1 MKSIFFIIFFIILFV
16 IKIYCDYQFCRFNT
30 IKEFIYKYKTWNNYK
45 VIYTSITN
53 GYDNILNPEFIN
65 YDYDYI
71 LFSDN
76 YFNDSE
82 TIWEF
87 YPIPN
92 EINNLKLS
100 PAKIERYV
108 KINPHKCLSLKYNFS
123 FYIDGNVIIKND
135 INLFM
140 NKIKKQLGNF
150 MFYIPKHPVRI
161 CLFEEMK
168 VVVENKI
175 DSIRNVFPQ
184 MEKFIKE
191 GFPHNYGLPEANI
204 LIRYHLN
211 SNIIKLMEDWWNIVK
226 NGSYRDQLS
235 FSYAAWKNNNTKF
248 MYFDKKEYKEF
259 FYKLKHLKNRIKK

>member
-1 MKSIFFIIFFIILFV
+1 MKTFLFFFIMILFY
-16 IKIYCDYQFCRFNT
+16 INTYCNNYLCHLMNA
-30 IKEFIYKYKTWNNYK
+30 KEWIYKHKTWINYK

-53 GYDNILNPEFIN
+53 NYDNILNPEYIN

-92 EINNLKLS
+92 EINNLSLS
-100 PAKIERYV
+100 HVKVERYV
-108 KINPHKCLSLKYNFS
+108 KINPIKCLPLKYNFS
-123 FYIDGNVIIKND
+123 IYIDGNVIIKND

-140 NKIKKQLGNF
+140 NKLKNELGSF
-150 MFYIPKHPVRI
+150 LFYIPIHPERI
-161 CLFEEMK
+161 CLYEEIL
-168 VVVENKI
+168 VVVEHNI
-175 DSIRNVFPQ
+175 DNIRNVFPQ

-211 SNIIKLMEDWWNIVK
+211 SNIVKLMDDWWKIVLK
-226 NGSYRDQLS
+226 GSHRDQLS
-235 FSYAAWKNNNTKF
+235 FSYVAWKNNDTKF
-248 MYFDKKEYKEF
+248 AYFDKKKYKEF
-259 FYKLKHLKNRIKK
+259 FYKLKHL